1 MDSLGYPG
9 WTATGAI
16 RAALPSPGQSYGAP
30 GCALKRL
37 FLKE

>member
-1 MDSLGYPG
+1 MDSLGNTD
-9 WTATGAI
+9 WTATGAF
-16 RAALPSPGQSYGAP
+16 RAALPSPDQSYGAP